1 MTRVVPLLAFN
12 STIDAVILASL
23 LLLIGLGDPSIP
35 PGLAIVVAVLP
46 ASAVVGVLV
55 GFLLARR
62 LWLKC
67 GGSGI
72 YRRKPRYWLLAVLWV
87 PLAMQVWLGR
97 FVPLAIL
104 VPAAV
109 GWMSGLGMVALGF
122 VWFERRAVCHF
133 WFGPVPTRWKPEW
146 IEFRAVSPRNAVA
159 W

>member
-1 MTRVVPLLAFN
+1 MTRVVRLLALN

-23 LLLIGLGDPSIP
+23 LFLIVLGDPAIP
-35 PGLAIVVAVLP
+35 PGLAVVVAALL

-67 GGSGI
+67 GASGI

-87 PLAMQVWLGR
+87 PLAMQLWMGR
-97 FVPLAIL
+97 FVPLSII

-109 GWMSGLGMVALGF
+109 AWMSGLVMVAVGF
-122 VWFERRAVCHF
+122 VLFERRAVCHF
-133 WFGPVPTRWKPEW
+133 WFGPVPTRLKPEW
-146 IEFRAVSPRNAVA
+146 IEFRAVSPRNADA
-159 W
+159 S